1 MQKYKFSNPASVV
14 VVSSAST
21 VYERD
26 PRNPNKIYDCLCRL
40 FRRRTGP
47 HITYKIT
54 AATPSQAA
62 RIAIERFRKEYGT
75 EQPDI

>member
-1 MQKYKFSNPASVV
+1 MQKFKFGNPASVV
-14 VVSSAST
+14 EVSISPLNK
-21 VYERD
+21 ED
-26 PRNPNKIYDCLCRL
+26 PRNPNKVYDCLCHL

-47 HITYKIT
+47 HKTYHIT

-62 RIAIERFRKEYGT
+62 RFAIGKFRKEYGT

>member
-1 MQKYKFSNPASVV
+1 MQKFKFGNPASVV
-14 VVSSAST
+14 EVSKSPLDRP
-21 VYERD
+21 E
-26 PRNPNKIYDCLCRL
+26 PGNPYKIYDCLCRL

-62 RIAIERFRKEYGT
+62 RKAIEKFRQEYGT
-75 EQPDI
+75 E

>member
-14 VVSSAST
+14 AVSISPLNK
-21 VYERD
+21 ED

-75 EQPDI
+75 EKPDI

>member
-14 VVSSAST
+14 VVSLSAADD
-21 VYERD
+21 RD
-26 PRNPNKIYDCLCRL
+26 PRNPYKIYDCLCRL